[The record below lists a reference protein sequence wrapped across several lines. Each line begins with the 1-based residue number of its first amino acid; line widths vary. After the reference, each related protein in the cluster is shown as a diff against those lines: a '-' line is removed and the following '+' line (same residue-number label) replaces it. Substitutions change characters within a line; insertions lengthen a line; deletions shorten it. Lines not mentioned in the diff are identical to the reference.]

1 MRITCPVCG
10 ERDYTEFRY
19 GGDASKV
26 RPAHGT
32 ADMKAWYEYVF
43 VFGNPKG
50 LHREYWQHVML
61 VDAAL
66 PFGYEVTP
74 LSRRANVKV
83 ISSILEAI
91 GNTPLLELARITGGL
106 PGRILLKLDYLNPG
120 FSKKDRAALGII
132 EEAERSAALRPGQTV
147 VELTSGN
154 MGTGLAIVCAVKG
167 YPFVA
172 VMSRGNSAE
181 RAHMMRALGAEVVLV
196 EQATGSPAGQVSGR
210 DLELVEARAVEI
222 TLERA
227 AFRADQFVR
236 DGNWRA
242 HAETTGPEILKQAGR
257 VDAFCDFV
265 GSGGTFRGCAEA
277 FRAANRDVRCY
288 VVEPAGA
295 AVLAGQTAVRPNHR
309 LQGGGYS
316 MRDLKFLRGFAIDG
330 YLQVTDDEA
339 IACARRLAREE
350 GVFAGFSTGA
360 NLAAALQLLHGAH
373 RSQTIVTLACDS
385 GLKYLSTDLW
395 S

>member
-1 MRITCPVCG
+1 VTNRCFA
-10 ERDYTEFRY
+10 END
-19 GGDASKV
+19 V
-26 RPAHGT
+26 R
-32 ADMKAWYEYVF
+32 
-43 VFGNPKG
+43 
-50 LHREYWQHVML
+50 
-61 VDAAL
+61 
-66 PFGYEVTP
+66 
-74 LSRRANVKV
+74 V
-83 ISSILEAI
+83 ISSIVEAI
-91 GNTPLLELARITGGL
+91 GNTPLLELTRITRGVA
-106 PGRILLKLDYLNPG
+106 GRILLKLDYLNPG

-132 EEAERSAALRPGQTV
+132 QEAERSGALRPGQTV

-154 MGTGLAIVCAVKG
+154 MGTGLAIICAVNS

-196 EQATGSPAGQVSGR
+196 DQAPGSPAGRVSGR
-210 DLELVEARAVEI
+210 DLELVEVRAKEI
-222 TLERA
+222 TRERA

-242 HAETTGPEILKQAGR
+242 HAETTGPEILKQAGW

-277 FRAANRDVRCY
+277 FRSANPSVRCY

-295 AVLAGQTAVRPNHR
+295 AVLAGQTPDRPNHR
-309 LQGGGYS
+309 LQGGGYC
-316 MRDLKFLRGFAIDG
+316 MRELKFLRGIAVDG

-395 S
+395 L